1 MEEADLTPRP
11 GNVRHEWHWVRPVL
25 EELLADNPDC
35 GTIPEDVYHEIK
47 SGNAHLWV
55 SPHYLVITQF
65 EFDVHSGEKVLFI
78 WFAWSREKGAN
89 FGLTVM
95 QHMEQFAKSNQCKS
109 ITFGTRYQPL
119 IDYLCSDMGFRV
131 STQILTREVE

>member
-1 MEEADLTPRP
+1 MEDKDLAPRV
-11 GNVRHEWHWVRPVL
+11 GNIRHEWHWVRPVL

>member
-1 MEEADLTPRP
+1 MEEADLTPRI
-11 GNVRHEWHWVRPVL
+11 GNIRQEWHWVRPVL

-35 GTIPEDVYHEIK
+35 GTIPEDVYYEVK

-65 EFDVHSGEKVLFI
+65 EFDVHSGEKALFI

-95 QHMEQFAKSNQCKS
+95 QHMEQFAKNNQCKS

-119 IDYLCSDMGFRV
+119 INYLCSDMGFRV